1 MKINDKRNM
10 SYDYEPIFL
19 SVIVDQNY
27 LVKKLKKIYNNKW
40 WEKSELRLS
49 THFFCRWSWLRNYL
63 VKKLKKIYENKW

>member
-27 LVKKLKKIYNNKW
+27 LVKKLKKIYNNK
-40 WEKSELRLS
+40 
-49 THFFCRWSWLRNYL
+49 
-63 VKKLKKIYENKW
+63 